1 MSYAE
6 LLRKF
11 AERPVTPVTPC
22 KEAKVTENREENQT
36 GNLSYLSYPKEPR
49 EAERNRKPRRLE
61 APLHEIAQTLG
72 ACPNILR
79 SLLSEDDMEDI
90 AEGLISR
97 SHLIAYFRLMR
108 SEGIP
113 LTEDYPSFK
122 RSPEN
127 RSGHVQRMQ
136 VWKPAHEDLID
147 HLMACADCHAPLKR
161 YCEQGASLRQAYI
174 DLCTAPLENRTT
186 VNE

>member
-108 SEGIP
+108 SDGIP

-147 HLMACADCHAPLKR
+147 HLMACADCHAV
-161 YCEQGASLRQAYI
+161 CDS
-174 DLCTAPLENRTT
+174 
-186 VNE
+186 V